1 MKTVVIHRCYDDI
14 EAEQIREFLDAHDIV
29 SQVAS
34 DVPHSVFP
42 FTMDGLGEIRIA
54 VLEEEANRAREL
66 IDEFLNGSNGTFSG
80 FESPE

>member
-1 MKTVVIHRCYDDI
+1 MKTVVIHKCYDDI
-14 EAEQIREFLDAHDIV
+14 QAELIRGLLEQHDII

-66 IDEFLNGSNGTFSG
+66 IEEFLSG
-80 FESPE
+80 PNESFTDPGMPA